1 MFKVESNF
9 IGNFNLCDR
18 INNELK
24 KLNIIYKFNNS
35 NESIS
40 LNKIKI
46 IVIASECEAFL
57 YNFINIRIKL
67 HIKEGVR

>member
-9 IGNFNLCDR
+9 IGDFNLGDR

-24 KLNIIYKFNNS
+24 KLDIIYKFNNS

-46 IVIASECEAFL
+46 IVIASVCEAVL

-67 HIKEGVR
+67 HMREGVR